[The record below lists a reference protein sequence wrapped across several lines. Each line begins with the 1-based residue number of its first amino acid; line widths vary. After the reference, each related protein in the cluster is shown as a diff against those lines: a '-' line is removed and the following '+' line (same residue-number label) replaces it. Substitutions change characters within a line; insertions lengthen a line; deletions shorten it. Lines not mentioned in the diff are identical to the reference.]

1 MMYDIY
7 LCHHF
12 NQIGDYIVATHMQEA
27 FEDLLY
33 VNKVDLALWAHYH
46 LYERT
51 CKVYKNKCVDDG
63 VTHIVVGSAG
73 KSADDDD
80 WYPDK
85 AWSLFRLA
93 DYGYG
98 RITVANETHMLYEFV
113 RNRIDEVVDSV
124 WIVKD

>member
-1 MMYDIY
+1 
-7 LCHHF
+7 
-12 NQIGDYIVATHMQEA
+12 MQEA

-33 VNKVDLALWAHYH
+33 INKVDLALWAHYH

-85 AWSLFRLA
+85 EWSLFRLA

-98 RITVANETHMLYEFV
+98 RITVANETHMFYEFV

>member
-1 MMYDIY
+1 MVFSRKILHWKIY
-7 LCHHF
+7 IILRGITSVCF
-12 NQIGDYIVATHMQEA
+12 
-27 FEDLLY
+27 LY
-33 VNKVDLALWAHYH
+33 Q
-46 LYERT
+46 
-51 CKVYKNKCVDDG
+51 
-63 VTHIVVGSAG
+63 VGSAG
-73 KSADDDD
+73 KSADADE

-113 RNRIDEVVDSV
+113 QNRLDKVVDSV